1 MNFSFNVK
9 SWRERIW
16 SFLSRCPQY
25 SALGLAFSE
34 YGLCLELIKIQ
45 MTFKMGK
52 GMDVGNKKRMPKSRK
67 ECRVRSPAGLGVHSP
82 AARGR
87 CGGRTGSPVFHRVG
101 PF

>member
-34 YGLCLELIKIQ
+34 YGLCLERIKIQ

-52 GMDVGNKKRMPKSRK
+52 GMDVGYKKRMPK
-67 ECRVRSPAGLGVHSP
+67 
-82 AARGR
+82 
-87 CGGRTGSPVFHRVG
+87 
-101 PF
+101 